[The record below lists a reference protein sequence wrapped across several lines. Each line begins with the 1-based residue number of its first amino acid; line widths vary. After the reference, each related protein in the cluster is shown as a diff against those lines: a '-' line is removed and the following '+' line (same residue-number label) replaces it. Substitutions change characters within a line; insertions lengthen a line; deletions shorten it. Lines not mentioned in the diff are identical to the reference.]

1 MKAPAVLPPTARPSH
16 EGPEHN
22 GDRRRFLIFA
32 LMAGLVPP
40 ERVTERI
47 LQEVDSETSD
57 DTSC

>member
-1 MKAPAVLPPTARPSH
+1 MKAPTVLPPALRPPH

-47 LQEVDSETSD
+47 VAEIEKEAPT
-57 DTSC
+57 